1 MGRVTYRRTTRT
13 ACTTRSV
20 GHVAPIMSRM
30 RRPIAAASASSI
42 ASMSISTRTGTEG
55 AGVGAVTA
63 SVANRPCSIGSLI
76 ARRVAAWVA

>member
-1 MGRVTYRRTTRT
+1 MGRVTYLRTTRT

-20 GHVAPIMSRM
+20 GHVAPIMSMM
-30 RRPIAAASASSI
+30 RRPIAAASASSS
-42 ASMSISTRTGTEG
+42 ASISISTRTGTDG
-55 AGVGAVTA
+55 AGAGVTA